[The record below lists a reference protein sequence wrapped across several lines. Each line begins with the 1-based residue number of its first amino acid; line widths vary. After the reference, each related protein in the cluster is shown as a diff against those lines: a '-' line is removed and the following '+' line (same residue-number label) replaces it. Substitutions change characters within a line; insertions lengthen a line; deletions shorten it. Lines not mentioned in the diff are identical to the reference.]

1 MFHSQA
7 GKDSTAMLL
16 LMVERGM
23 PIDMVLAADTGKEF
37 PEMYRHWDQ
46 VEQYLLRR
54 RGLKLKIL
62 NHPKGFDWL
71 MFDQPKEKQSTIE
84 LRQQLGV
91 PLYGNGWPGLRVR
104 WCTGQLKTHLINKA
118 VSQLRK
124 EYRILHYIGIA
135 FDEPERIKGEQYP
148 LYDWG
153 ITEAQALQ
161 ICYDR
166 GFDWGGL
173 YEIYHRCSCWCC
185 PFQRIDE
192 LRKLRRHHPQ
202 LWAKLLDMD
211 DRALAQFG
219 HTALGRFKDHW
230 TVAELEERFA
240 AEDREISL
248 FDNDKEKGVDLMDVL
263 DNNSEQ
269 EKSNPIN
276 VLVVEPGMAPY
287 EKEINGLDEMQAV
300 VGGLITALYPFEEM
314 VAIVANDE
322 GINMGLEF
330 NRSVEGGYGGVFGTF
345 FVCGLEGENFC
356 SLPPEQMELFKKKYH
371 HAEIL
376 IGARD
381 NEPITLKVE
390 PRRLPGQEPP
400 QRPPKKPGR

>member
-1 MFHSQA
+1 MSRKKRARTEKPPLHVVSFSG

-16 LMVERGM
+16 LMIERGM
-23 PIDMVLAADTGKEF
+23 PIDMVLTADTGMEF

-46 VEQYLLRR
+46 VEQYLLRK
-54 RGLKLKIL
+54 RGLKLTIL
-62 NHPKGFDWL
+62 KHPQGFEWL
-71 MFDQPKEKQSTIE
+71 MFDRPVTRAEEWEHIT
-84 LRQQLGV
+84 
-91 PLYGNGWPGLRVR
+91 PYGYGWPGIKKGR

-124 EYRILHYIGIA
+124 KHRILHYVGIA

-148 LYDWG
+148 LYSWG

-211 DRALAQFG
+211 ERALAQFG
-219 HTALGRFKDHW
+219 HSALGRFKDHW

-248 FDNDKEKGVDLMDVL
+248 FESCKKKGVDPM
-263 DNNSEQ
+263 
-269 EKSNPIN
+269 N

-287 EKEINGLDEMQAV
+287 EKEINGLEEMQAV
-300 VGGLITALYPFEEM
+300 VGGLITALYPFEEKE
-314 VAIVANDE
+314 ALVANDE
-322 GINMGLEF
+322 AINMGLEF
-330 NRSVEGGYGGVFGTF
+330 NRSVEGGYGGIFGTF
-345 FVCGLEGENFC
+345 FVCGLGEEDFC
-356 SLPPEQMELFKKKYH
+356 SLPPDRMEHYKQKYR

-376 IGARD
+376 IGARG
-381 NEPITLKVE
+381 NEPVTIKVE
-390 PRRLPGQEPP
+390 PRRPPGQEPP
-400 QRPPKKPGR
+400 KRPPKTPGR